1 MIKIFRLAYI
11 AIVAFMFVSCGESIE
26 DKMNKKL
33 SEMSELSEL
42 GTVEYTISKII
53 KANDNSFYTIGDRKI
68 LFSCKATMKAGID
81 LSNFSSDNVP
91 SNLAKFCRKYGVEIR
106 FCDDIRSYKKLV
118 PALELCPNDILVTVD
133 DDIVYKR
140 GFLKCLY
147 DAHLKYPNHVLSTL
161 AHCPVVEDK
170 QFLPYKNWKH
180 NITRMGN
187 EKVFPLGC
195 GGILYPPASLYKDVT
210 CKDLFMKIAP
220 QADDV
225 WFWAMAVMAGTK
237 HRLVD
242 FGYSFYHIDLLYQK
256 LHKGSSL
263 MSSNL
268 HEDCNDVQIKRVME
282 YYDVLF
288 DKWSEQI

>member
-1 MIKIFRLAYI
+1 MKYI
-11 AIVAFMFVSCGESIE
+11 RILSSYILGLLYTALMLVLPKKPLRHVE
-26 DKMNKKL
+26 DAAKPCLVVTFTSYGRRVKK
-33 SEMSELSEL
+33 
-42 GTVEYTISKII
+42 TVIHVLRSLLLQSHRPDRII
-53 KANDNSFYTIGDRKI
+53 LWLDNT
-68 LFSCKATMKAGID
+68 
-81 LSNFSSDNVP
+81 NFSLENIP
-91 SNLAKFCRKYGVEIR
+91 LKLANFCCKYGVEIR
-106 FCDDIRSYKKLV
+106 FCDDIRSYKKLI

-195 GGILYPPASLYKDVT
+195 GGILYPPASLYKDVV

-242 FGYSFYHIDLLYQK
+242 FGYSFYNIDLLYQK
-256 LHKGSSL
+256 LHKNSSL

>member
-1 MIKIFRLAYI
+1 MKYI
-11 AIVAFMFVSCGESIE
+11 RILSSYILGLLYTVLISVLP
-26 DKMNKKL
+26 KKP
-33 SEMSELSEL
+33 L
-42 GTVEYTISKII
+42 GKVENGTSPCLVVTLTSYGRRVRKTVIHVLKSLLLQTHRPDRII
-53 KANDNSFYTIGDRKI
+53 LWLDN
-68 LFSCKATMKAGID
+68 
-81 LSNFSSDNVP
+81 SNFSSDNVP

-147 DAHLKYPNHVLSTL
+147 DAHLRYPNHVLSTL
-161 AHCPVVEDK
+161 AHCPVVEDR

-187 EKVFPLGC
+187 EKMFPIGC
-195 GGILYPPASLYKDVT
+195 GGILYPPASLYKDVS
-210 CKDLFMKIAP
+210 CKELFMKIAP

-242 FGYSFYHIDLLYQK
+242 FGYSFYHIDMLYQK

-268 HEDCNDVQIKRVME
+268 YGDCNDVQIKRVME

-288 DKWSEQI
+288 DKWSELN

>member
-1 MIKIFRLAYI
+1 MKYI
-11 AIVAFMFVSCGESIE
+11 
-26 DKMNKKL
+26 
-33 SEMSELSEL
+33 
-42 GTVEYTISKII
+42 
-53 KANDNSFYTIGDRKI
+53 RI
-68 LFSCKATMKAGID
+68 LFSYILGLLYTVLISVLPKKPLCKVENGTAPCLVVTLTSYGRRVRKTVIHVLKSLLLQSRRPD
-81 LSNFSSDNVP
+81 RIILWLDNSNFSSENVP
-91 SNLAKFCRKYGVEIR
+91 SNLANLCRKYGVEIR

-147 DAHLKYPNHVLSTL
+147 DAHLRYPNHVLSTL
-161 AHCPVVEDK
+161 AHCPVVEGK
-170 QFLPYKNWKH
+170 QFVPYRNWKH
-180 NITRMGN
+180 NITRMGDD
-187 EKVFPLGC
+187 KVFPLGC
-195 GGILYPPASLYKDVT
+195 GGILYPPASLYKDVS
-210 CKDLFMKIAP
+210 CKELFMKLAP
-220 QADDV
+220 QADDI

-242 FGYSFYHIDLLYQK
+242 FGYSFYHIDMLYQK

-268 HEDCNDVQIKRVME
+268 YGDCNDVQIKRVME

-288 DKWSEQI
+288 DKWSELN